1 MPSRTKG
8 KRLVRWTVA
17 KKMEVVQA
25 RQRGLTIEEVTSLFG
40 VCSHTLY
47 KWVRAYDAGGL
58 TALEQ
63 TGQRSGAKSP
73 SPKVQAAEQI
83 LESVTQ
89 AEPQAGLGKIQ
100 GALYRRG
107 FLKLAKETIKKLL
120 LRQGKTLPQR
130 PKPRRNTPPKL
141 KTFERAAPNDLWQT
155 DIMTFMIKGQYR
167 VYVIAFL
174 DDNSRFI
181 VGWGLHRFQT
191 TVHVLEV
198 FRAAI
203 EKHGAPKEV
212 LSDNGR
218 QYYTWRGKSQFT
230 VFLTK
235 LGIRHI
241 RSRPY
246 HPQTMGK
253 VESFWRNLLQESL
266 QALPLSSFEEAQAK
280 IAEYVEYYNFKR
292 PHQGIGNVTPS
303 DRYFRVEGQIRQIVE
318 QNTAKV
324 QEAQSPMMEYRPPT
338 YIVGN
343 IGGRE
348 LRVIA
353 KDAQVMLSEPS
364 TGEIV
369 NSHSGQ
375 GEEKKGGLGDNN
387 AQAVRSDLDPKA
399 SRMSNETEIKNDN
412 LYKNQAAKPNGEN
425 GVDTPGDGP
434 STANPNPLSASGG
447 VAGIVLPVDEESS
460 QGGALG
466 FRSPSPG
473 TQDGLGITES
483 ALSDSQDPRSD
494 PTFGTES
501 GPNTQGE
508 GAFKAPLSGGPTDH
522 PQESLGTDPRSGG

>member
-1 MPSRTKG
+1 MPSTTKG
-8 KRLVRWTVA
+8 KKLTQWTVA
-17 KKMEVVQA
+17 KKMEAVQA
-25 RQRGLTIEEVTSLFG
+25 RQRGLTIEEVRSLFG

-47 KWVRAYDAGGL
+47 KWIKAYDAGGL

-63 TGQRSGAKSP
+63 TGQRSGARSP
-73 SPKVQAAEQI
+73 GPKVQAAEQI
-83 LESVTQ
+83 LESLTH

-120 LRQGKTLPQR
+120 LRQGKIPAPAPQR
-130 PKPRRNTPPKL
+130 RRNAPPKL

-230 VFLTK
+230 VFLSK

-266 QALPLSSFEEAQAK
+266 QNTPLSSFEEAQAK
-280 IAEYVEYYNFKR
+280 IAQYVEYYNFKR

-303 DRYFRVEGQIRQIVE
+303 DRYFRVEGQVRQIVE
-318 QNTAKV
+318 QNTARV
-324 QEAQSPMMEYRPPT
+324 EDARSPMTEYRPPT

-348 LRVIA
+348 LRVVA
-353 KDAQVMLSEPS
+353 KDAEVMLSDPPA
-364 TGEIV
+364 GEMI
-369 NSHSGQ
+369 NSNSGQ
-375 GEEKKGGLGDNN
+375 GAEIKEGSRDSALSSKN
-387 AQAVRSDLDPKA
+387 DPNPEA
-399 SRMSNETEIKNDN
+399 SRLINETGVNNGELDKS
-412 LYKNQAAKPNGEN
+412 QAAEPIGEN
-425 GVDTPGDGP
+425 GINTPGNGSPRADPIPLPAGGSIAGTVLAVDEETPQGGSGGP
-434 STANPNPLSASGG
+434 GSANPGTQTGLAITQSDLAYSRDPNPNPSLG
-447 VAGIVLPVDEESS
+447 AGP
-460 QGGALG
+460 
-466 FRSPSPG
+466 
-473 TQDGLGITES
+473 
-483 ALSDSQDPRSD
+483 
-494 PTFGTES
+494 
-501 GPNTQGE
+501 GPNAQGE
-508 GAFKAPLSGGPTDH
+508 GSLKTPLPGGPTDH
-522 PQESLGTDPRSGG
+522 QKESLGADPRSGG

>member
-1 MPSRTKG
+1 MPSTNKG
-8 KRLVRWTVA
+8 KKLKQWTVA
-17 KKMEVVQA
+17 QKMEVVEA
-25 RQRGLTIEEVTSLFG
+25 RSRGLTIEEVQKLFG
-40 VCSHTLY
+40 ICTYTLY
-47 KWVRAYDAGGL
+47 KWVKAYETGGL

-63 TGQRSGAKSP
+63 TSQRSGPRSP

-120 LRQGKTLPQR
+120 LRQGKTPAPAPR
-130 PKPRRNTPPKL
+130 RRRNTPPKL

-174 DDNSRFI
+174 DDHSRFI

-191 TVHVLEV
+191 TAHVLEV
-198 FRAAI
+198 FRAAL

-266 QALPLSSFEEAQAK
+266 QNIPLSSFEEAQAK
-280 IAEYVEYYNFKR
+280 IGEYVEYYNFKR

-303 DRYFRVEGQIRQIVE
+303 DRYFRVEAQVRQIVE
-318 QNTAKV
+318 QNTARV
-324 QEAQSPMMEYRPPT
+324 QETQSPMTEYHPPT

-348 LRVIA
+348 LRVVA
-353 KDAQVMLSEPS
+353 KDAQVMLSEPLA
-364 TGEIV
+364 GEMI
-369 NSHSGQ
+369 NSNFGSGS
-375 GEEKKGGLGDNN
+375 GEKKKEEREDI
-387 AQAVRSDLDPKA
+387 AQPSKSDSEANRLT
-399 SRMSNETEIKNDN
+399 SETEAKNGELEHN
-412 LYKNQAAKPNGEN
+412 KIAEPIGEN
-425 GVDTPGDGP
+425 GTHTPGDGSP
-434 STANPNPLSASGG
+434 TANPNPLPAGRSVSG
-447 VAGIVLPVDEESS
+447 AVLPVDEEGP
-460 QGGALG
+460 QGGTLG
-466 FRSPSPG
+466 PGSASPG
-473 TQDGLGITES
+473 TQTGLGITES
-483 ALSDSQDPRSD
+483 ALANSRDPK
-494 PTFGTES
+494 PNPALGAGF
-501 GPNTQGE
+501 GPNAQGE
-508 GAFKAPLSGGPTDH
+508 GSLETPLPGGPTDH
-522 PQESLGTDPRSGG
+522 QKESLGADPRSGG